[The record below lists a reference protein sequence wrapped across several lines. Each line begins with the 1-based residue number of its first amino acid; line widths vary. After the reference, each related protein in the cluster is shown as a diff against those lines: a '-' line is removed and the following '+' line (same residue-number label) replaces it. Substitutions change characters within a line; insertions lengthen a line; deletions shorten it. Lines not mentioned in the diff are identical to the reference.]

1 MEIPTSKPQNPKAG
15 LFTLVVWISRVVC
28 GLCLGFGILLS
39 ACASAPSTVTPTTAP
54 VSGVTATPTSVLANS
69 TPVPFATPDASA
81 QTLRLWLPPQFA
93 PSADTPGGK
102 VLLAQL
108 AAFEEAKG
116 WRVEVRVKKPAGQGG
131 LIDALQSSLQVA
143 PSVSPDVIALD
154 SSMLPAAAGSVQ
166 PLTQITD
173 GEVIDFYPFALQT
186 ARLNNTLIALP
197 FAADVLGMAYS
208 TTAYPLPPASWTD
221 LKPENGPTWLPLGD
235 PMALV
240 TLQQYVAL
248 GGALA
253 DDTGQPTLD
262 ASLLAQV
269 LSDYQSMQIAGL
281 LPVESFGSMTIE
293 ETWVTYRESRAS
305 AAAAFF
311 GTYLSDRR
319 RMAATAFT
327 FIPTRNGARATFARQ
342 WNYALVTDDPAR
354 QAIALELMRWLTAP
368 DNLGAWTLA
377 SAVLPPR
384 SQALAMWR
392 DTSLAAVA
400 DPLLKAAQP
409 EPPQS
414 VIVVVGPPVA
424 AAVQAVLNGQATPEA
439 AAAAAAATVA
449 GR

>member
-1 MEIPTSKPQNPKAG
+1 
-15 LFTLVVWISRVVC
+15 
-28 GLCLGFGILLS
+28 
-39 ACASAPSTVTPTTAP
+39 
-54 VSGVTATPTSVLANS
+54 
-69 TPVPFATPDASA
+69 
-81 QTLRLWLPPQFA
+81 
-93 PSADTPGGK
+93 
-102 VLLAQL
+102 
-108 AAFEEAKG
+108 
-116 WRVEVRVKKPAGQGG
+116 
-131 LIDALQSSLQVA
+131 
-143 PSVSPDVIALD
+143 VIALD

-186 ARLNNTLIALP
+186 ARLNNMLIALP

-221 LKPENGPTWLPLGD
+221 LKPENGPTWLPLSD

-240 TLQQYVAL
+240 TLQQYAGL
-248 GGALA
+248 GGSLTDAA
-253 DDTGQPTLD
+253 GQPTLD
-262 ASLLAQV
+262 ATLLAQV

-281 LPVESFGSMTIE
+281 LPAESFGSLTVDQ
-293 ETWVTYRESRAS
+293 TWVAYRESRATV
-305 AAAAFF
+305 AAAFF
-311 GTYLSDRR
+311 GNYLTDRR
-319 RMAATAFT
+319 RVTATAFT
-327 FIPTRNGARATFARQ
+327 FIPTHNGTRATFARQ
-342 WNYALVTDDPAR
+342 WNYALVTDDLAR